1 MLVVTRYEGTTQWIS
16 IWWDR
21 NSRSSDKRS
30 DRTTSCATFWSEGFL
45 ESKTGC
51 REYEDMIRYVQICRE
66 DDGVIEKY
74 LQWSKQCVILYL
86 LHVPRELSIST
97 ASCFFVEQALQKKMN
112 EAALD
117 PVLVAGGTRTLQLW
131 VYVGLEFRTVFD
143 LLYSACMERVQ
154 NLLEICMG
162 SRCFPKYGPESD
174 PNWPELI
181 HVRT

>member
-1 MLVVTRYEGTTQWIS
+1 
-16 IWWDR
+16 
-21 NSRSSDKRS
+21 
-30 DRTTSCATFWSEGFL
+30 
-45 ESKTGC
+45 
-51 REYEDMIRYVQICRE
+51 
-66 DDGVIEKY
+66 
-74 LQWSKQCVILYL
+74 
-86 LHVPRELSIST
+86 
-97 ASCFFVEQALQKKMN
+97 MN